1 MAAVVE
7 GAAWSPA
14 LSSDEVGK
22 LLSGA
27 LSHDCALSFVGGAL
41 GGAPLAGP
49 DGYRRFI
56 EAWRGAV
63 PDVKS
68 SAHMIAHVPPA
79 QASVVLVAWT
89 RSGAFSGPAPLFGV
103 APTGAHLALHG
114 VTVFPSE
121 ANMLLVRVPDS
132 RRAFDGMK
140 SRRVLVKH
148 IAGLHP
154 LLANCLRLT
163 VGTPD
168 ENTQMI
174 DALKASL

>member
-114 VTVFPSE
+114 VTECHLRGAQITKLRVFVE
-121 ANMLLVRVPDS
+121 ACP
-132 RRAFDGMK
+132 A
-140 SRRVLVKH
+140 VLAAAVAAALAAPA
-148 IAGLHP
+148 AGAP
-154 LLANCLRLT
+154 APAA
-163 VGTPD
+163 G
-168 ENTQMI
+168 
-174 DALKASL
+174 AGGA